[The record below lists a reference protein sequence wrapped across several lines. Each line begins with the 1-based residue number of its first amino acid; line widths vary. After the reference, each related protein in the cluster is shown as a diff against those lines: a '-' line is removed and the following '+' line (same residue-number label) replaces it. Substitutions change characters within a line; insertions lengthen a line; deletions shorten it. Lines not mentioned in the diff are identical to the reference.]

1 MPAWLIFVGTLLLVT
16 STANANS
23 KRHQLTGGI
32 DLALIGA
39 DSTETSWLYG
49 GSGKLRFDEQ
59 HDRIKFSR
67 AFLEYRG
74 QLTRSLFAHA
84 TLNAHDHIEEK
95 IDITEALLEWRPIP
109 KSAWRL
115 RSRLGFFYPRL
126 SLENS
131 AAGWSNR
138 YALSSSVINTWIG
151 EELRT
156 LGFEARLTRDLPR
169 WPEHQ
174 FSIEG
179 ALYYGNDPTG
189 ALLAWR
195 GWSAHDRQTGISG
208 RIPLPQVSAIE
219 AWAPSGNPPPNFK
232 PFKEVDHKPG
242 YYAGAEWRWR
252 QRFMLRYQHYDNH
265 ADPEAISGNDA
276 AWETDFHHLGAQ
288 VSLPLKF
295 GLLGQWIKGSTVTG
309 PDLGPWRVQDLDFQS
324 HFILLTRKFAQHRV
338 SSRYEWFDLQP
349 FNDPIGIT
357 NQDKGNALAIA
368 WLYAPMKQLQIGAE
382 YLQIASDRCR
392 DNLCFWVFQ
401 GQSRSTRE
409 TQIQLSLRWFF
420 LGKAPGF

>member
-1 MPAWLIFVGTLLLVT
+1 MRRWSILLVALLL
-16 STANANS
+16 ANPAAQANS
-23 KRHQLTGGI
+23 KRHNVTGRVDLT
-32 DLALIGA
+32 LVGA
-39 DSTETSWLYG
+39 NSDEASWLHG
-49 GSGKLRFDEQ
+49 GAGKLRFDDA
-59 HDRIKFSR
+59 HDGLRVSR

-74 QLTRSLFAHA
+74 QLGPGWLAHA
-84 TLNAHDHIEEK
+84 TINAHDRIEEK
-95 IDITEALLEWRPIP
+95 IDITEAFLEWRPLP

-138 YALSSSVINTWIG
+138 YALSSSAINTWIG
-151 EELRT
+151 EEIRT
-156 LGFEARLTRDLPR
+156 LGLEGRVIREFPR
-169 WPEHQ
+169 WPDHH
-174 FSIEG
+174 FSVE
-179 ALYYGNDPTG
+179 AAAFYGNDPTG

-219 AWAPSGNPPPNFK
+219 AWAPSGNPPPSFK
-232 PFKEVDHKPG
+232 PFKEVDHKLG

-252 QRFMLRYQHYDNH
+252 KRFMLRYQRYDNH
-265 ADPEAISGNDA
+265 ADPEAVSGNDA
-276 AWETDFHHLGAQ
+276 AWETDYHHLGAQ
-288 VSLPLKF
+288 LALPLKF

-324 HFILLTRKFAQHRV
+324 HFLLLTRKFAQHRLTG
-338 SSRYEWFDLQP
+338 RYEWFDLQP

-357 NQDKGNALAIA
+357 NQDKGNALTIA
-368 WLYAPMKQLQIGAE
+368 WLYTPTKKLQIGAE

-392 DNLCFWVFQ
+392 TDVCFWVFQ
-401 GQSRSTRE
+401 GQPRTMRE
-409 TQIQLSLRWFF
+409 SQLQLGIRWFF
-420 LGKAPGF
+420 LGEAPG